1 MQKQRVSVGVIANPS
16 SGRDV
21 RRLLSW
27 ASVFPTSEKVN
38 VVLRLL
44 SAMGSLGID
53 EAWML
58 PDSAGIAARVQD
70 AAATAREKRGLPMPS
85 VRLLDMQIRDDAD
98 DSTRAAAQLVRE
110 GVKLIA
116 VLGGDGTHRAVASS
130 CGTVPLLALST
141 GTNNAFPEMREAT
154 TAGMA
159 AALVAT
165 GKISED
171 VGLRTNKRLRIVG
184 TRLDEFALVD
194 VCVSRQPAIGARA
207 VWRSEDLVDLF
218 TSFSEPGAIG
228 LSSIA
233 ALANPVSRDD
243 PYGTHVRFG
252 AGSTLLAPLLPGAM
266 QQVSVASV
274 RRIVPYEA
282 VLIGFAGGT
291 LAIDGEREFEID
303 GDENLRVELDL
314 TGPRT
319 VAVART
325 LEHAAKNGLLKGLSE
340 LRAPA

>member
-1 MQKQRVSVGVIANPS
+1 MKKQQISVGVIANPS

-27 ASVFPTSEKVN
+27 TSVFPTSEKVN

-44 SAMGSLGID
+44 SAMGSLGIS

-58 PDSAGIAARVQD
+58 PDSAGIAARVRE
-70 AAATAREKRGLPMPS
+70 AAATARERRGLPMPF
-85 VRLLDMQIRDDAD
+85 VRLLDIRIRDNAD
-98 DSTRAAAQLVRE
+98 DSTRGAAQLVRE

-130 CGTVPLLALST
+130 CGSVPLLALST

-154 TAGMA
+154 SAGIA

-165 GKISED
+165 GRVSEE

-184 TRLDEFALVD
+184 THLNEFALVD
-194 VCVSRQPAIGARA
+194 VCVSRQPDVGARA

-218 TSFSEPGAIG
+218 TSFGEPGAIG

-252 AGSTLLAPLLPGAM
+252 AGSTLLAPILPGAM
-266 QQVSVASV
+266 QRVSVASV
-274 RRIVPYEA
+274 RRMAPYESVPIVSA
-282 VLIGFAGGT
+282 AGT

-303 GDENLRVELDL
+303 GDDSLRVELDL

-325 LEHAAKNGLLKGLSE
+325 LEHAAKNGLLKE
-340 LRAPA
+340 PAEARVAI